1 MGILFPESVKNDTEK
16 IFVMC
21 RELNDAKPTLTNGK
35 LVNLLA
41 VINLNK
47 INCWEHIKIKSLWV
61 IVNFHSLEEV
71 EKTVY
76 FIFHS
81 KQLH

>member
-16 IFVMC
+16 IFVTC

-61 IVNFHSLEEV
+61 IVNFNSLEEV
-71 EKTVY
+71 KKTVY